1 MTHDCAEE
9 ICEMSDDN
17 VDKEEGAV
25 VGGQEGVGGQSSTE
39 ILKYR
44 GIKSVGIDCFKSR

>member
-17 VDKEEGAV
+17 VEKEEGAV
-25 VGGQEGVGGQSSTE
+25 VGGQEGDDLNFNDSFNIHVLCNHKVKT
-39 ILKYR
+39 
-44 GIKSVGIDCFKSR
+44 